1 MTDLK
6 YFSVDEFACK
16 HTGENH
22 IDFNF
27 VARLDE
33 LREKCGF
40 PFAITSGYRSAEHP
54 EEAKKAKPGT
64 HSLGIAADIKVTN
77 GSQRAIIV
85 KNALEMGFNGI
96 GVAKSFVHVDTRPST
111 LVMWTY

>member
-1 MTDLK
+1 VTDLK

-22 IDFNF
+22 IDLNF

-54 EEAKKAKPGT
+54 EEAKK
-64 HSLGIAADIKVTN
+64 
-77 GSQRAIIV
+77 SQAGNPQLRYSRRHKGNKWVATRYNRQERARDG
-85 KNALEMGFNGI
+85 L
-96 GVAKSFVHVDTRPST
+96 
-111 LVMWTY
+111 

>member
-1 MTDLK
+1 MSNFK
-6 YFSVDEFACK
+6 YFSVNEFACK

-22 IDFNF
+22 IDLNF

-64 HSLGIAADIKVTN
+64 HSLGIAADIRVTN

-85 KNALEMGFNGI
+85 KNALDMGFNGI
-96 GVAKSFVHVDTRPST
+96 GVAKTFVHVDTRPST